1 MAGRMRFT
9 SKTFFFVTLF
19 MFLVSFIVLSGCGK
33 STATPGEGS
42 GELGKIIEAGKIV
55 VGTSADYP
63 PYEFRLLNDEEGDIV
78 GIDIDIA
85 NEIARELGVT
95 LEVKDILFSKLFESL
110 NAGEIDMIIAG
121 IAPTEKRKEVA
132 DFSDVY
138 YQAIQKMLIRAD
150 ETETIKSIE
159 DLRGKKVGVQKDSIQ
174 EESARSQ
181 IKGAEFILKEKITE
195 LVAALKQGDIDAVIL
210 EKPVADSYAL
220 RNSDLISIAAGVD
233 DQRMGSAIA
242 VRKGNDELLQKI
254 NDVLKKLKDDNKI
267 AEFIWEAKILSN
279 K

>member
-1 MAGRMRFT
+1 MAGRMHFT
-9 SKTFFFVTLF
+9 NKTFFIVTLF
-19 MFLVSFIVLSGCGK
+19 MFLVSFIVLAGCGK

-42 GELGKIIEAGKIV
+42 GTLGKIIETGKIV

-85 NEIARELGVT
+85 NEIARELGVK
-95 LEVKDILFSKLFESL
+95 LEVKDILFSKLFDSL

-138 YQAIQKMLIRAD
+138 YQAIQEMLIRAD
-150 ETETIKSIE
+150 ETRTIKSIE

-174 EESARSQ
+174 EESARNQ
-181 IKGAEFILKEKITE
+181 IKGAEFILEEKVTE
-195 LVAALKQGDIDAVIL
+195 LVAALKQGDIDALIL
-210 EKPVADSYAL
+210 EKPVADSFAL

-254 NDVLKKLKDDNKI
+254 NEVLRKLKDGNKI